1 MRRSTRVLLGV
12 NAVLLAGLLLTV
24 LPRAVATM
32 QGGGGGG
39 GGIASRPRG
48 QYVMLAG
55 RVLGSNTSG
64 IYIADAVNR
73 ELIALRYGSSDQ
85 RLEPFGFRDLNADSA
100 AAGRAR

>member
-1 MRRSTRVLLGV
+1 
-12 NAVLLAGLLLTV
+12 
-24 LPRAVATM
+24 
-32 QGGGGGG
+32 
-39 GGIASRPRG
+39 
-48 QYVMLAG
+48 MLAG